1 MQRVAA
7 SQCGSIVVG
16 KPVWQWC
23 SRQTIL
29 QEYKLYSG
37 LAWFWLGFGLVL
49 VCFGLV
55 LAWVQLVF
63 GKVLAWT
70 RPGFGLVQ
78 AWFWLGYGL
87 VLRWFWL
94 GFGSVMARFLLLVF
108 FFRCFLVSAWLKRGF
123 GLFFRRLKPN
133 TTYST
138 TNFVCMRLRLYS
150 RLLRL
155 QHTQTLTLMK
165 FG

>member
-87 VLRWFWL
+87 VLSWFWL
-94 GFGSVMARFLLLVF
+94 GFGSFFLLVF
-108 FFRCFLVSAWLKRGF
+108 FFRCYFGF
-123 GLFFRRLKPN
+123 GLVKAWFSPVFSSLETKHN
-133 TTYST
+133 LFYYE
-138 TNFVCMRLRLYS
+138 LRLYAPTS
-150 RLLRL
+150 LFTSVCAYNILK
-155 QHTQTLTLMK
+155 H
-165 FG
+165 